1 MYQILTKHGQL
12 IAFGLGLLISVIFF
26 LSVTSGVD
34 AFDALP
40 KEEKSTTTIFDFGLW
55 ASVILTIVG
64 LLLALLFGVWHLIQ
78 NPKGSLK
85 MVIGLAV
92 ILIIFFVFFA
102 QTQDETS
109 GKIFELIQLN
119 DISSTQ
125 NKFITGA
132 LWTAVVLAMIAAG
145 TFVVSEVRN
154 LFK

>member
-12 IAFGLGLLISVIFF
+12 IAFGLGLVISAIFF
-26 LSVTSGVD
+26 ISVTSGVD

-40 KEEKSTTTIFDFGLW
+40 KEEKSTTSIFDFGLI
-55 ASVILTIVG
+55 AAVILTIVG

-92 ILIIFFVFFA
+92 ILIIFFIFYA
-102 QTQDETS
+102 QTQDESS

-132 LWTAVVLAMIAAG
+132 LWTAVILAMLAAG